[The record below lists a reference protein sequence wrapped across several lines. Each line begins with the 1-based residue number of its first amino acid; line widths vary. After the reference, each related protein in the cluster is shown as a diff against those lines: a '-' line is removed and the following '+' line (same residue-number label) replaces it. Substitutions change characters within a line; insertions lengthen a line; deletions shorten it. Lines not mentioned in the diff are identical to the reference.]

1 MKKRVALITGS
12 TSGIGLGIALEGA
25 NTNISCNAI
34 CPGYVKTPL
43 VEMQISDQAKSHNLS
58 EKDVVNLIL
67 LRKQAVKEF
76 VPIEIIAEMALFL
89 ASDNAA
95 TITGVALPIDG
106 GWSAQ

>member
-12 TSGIGLGIALEGA
+12 TSGIGLALEGA

-76 VPIEIIAEMALFL
+76 VPI
-89 ASDNAA
+89 
-95 TITGVALPIDG
+95 
-106 GWSAQ
+106 

>member
-1 MKKRVALITGS
+1 
-12 TSGIGLGIALEGA
+12 
-25 NTNISCNAI
+25 
-34 CPGYVKTPL
+34 
-43 VEMQISDQAKSHNLS
+43 MQISDQAKSHNLS

-67 LRKQAVKEF
+67 LQKQAVKEF